1 MDRNVDP
8 RGPREA
14 AAAAGPDQL
23 CSASWLDAGRW
34 ATRCCRVVLRCAKL
48 ALLLAVLLG
57 SVSAQ
62 GQILATGPIYR
73 IEAIEVHGNH
83 KTRSH
88 LVRRALLVRPGER
101 LAVDDPAFELSRYR
115 VLALGY
121 FASVHL
127 RLRKGAT
134 RGAAVLVVEVVE
146 RGTLVITDLFL
157 GTSEATRAWGG
168 LGLAERNLLGRG
180 IELEGAF
187 VLGTDPLVERARLQ
201 QSYWLSATAPQSRW
215 RRLELGAA
223 LLLVDGS
230 EFFRRSG
237 SDASSSPEHFISAG
251 YRRLGGSLGVSLD
264 VGPTV
269 RVRADQRVE
278 AVIADLPV
286 GATRELAVPTG
297 TAPRSVPVPF
307 DLIDGRSLLSV
318 TSVTLEH
325 DTRSDPVL
333 PDRGAL
339 LTASADVSSRLFAS
353 RYSFVK
359 LSASY
364 RRYWALPWRHVAALQ
379 LFGGVVF
386 GEAPFFEK
394 FFIGDLSDLVPGRA
408 LGLNFSTLPS
418 RNVFGTPI
426 SGRRYEDIALRCSGQ
441 YSIPWFR
448 GGRFA
453 YAGDFFI
460 DAGLIFLAA
469 KEDLQLRD
477 RALLQSVPIDL
488 TVDAGLRLDTRI
500 GVFLF
505 SVGNALGRIPF

>member
-1 MDRNVDP
+1 M
-8 RGPREA
+8 
-14 AAAAGPDQL
+14 
-23 CSASWLDAGRW
+23 
-34 ATRCCRVVLRCAKL
+34 LRSAKL
-48 ALLLAVLLG
+48 AALLAILLVSQSARG
-57 SVSAQ
+57 QSVT
-62 GQILATGPIYR
+62 TGPIYR
-73 IEAIEVHGNH
+73 IEAIEVQGNRR
-83 KTRSH
+83 TRSH
-88 LVRRALLVRPGER
+88 LIRRALLVRAGER
-101 LAVDDPAFELSRYR
+101 LAVDDPAFELSQYR

-121 FASVHL
+121 FSSVRL
-127 RLRKGAT
+127 RLRKGAS

-146 RGTLVITDLFL
+146 RGTLVISDLFL

-168 LGLAERNLLGRG
+168 LGLAERNLFGRG

-187 VLGTDPLVERARLQ
+187 VLGTDPLVERAHLQ
-201 QSYWLSATAPQSRW
+201 QSYWLSATSPQSRW
-215 RRLELGAA
+215 RRLEASAA

-237 SDASSSPEHFISAG
+237 ADASSAPRHFISAG
-251 YRRLGGSLGVSLD
+251 YRRIGGSLGAGLD

-278 AVIADLPV
+278 AVQAAIPV
-286 GATRELAVPTG
+286 GATRELPTTG
-297 TAPRSVPVPF
+297 GLPPRSVPVPF
-307 DLIDGRSLLSV
+307 ALVEGHSMLSV

-325 DTRSDPVL
+325 DTRSDPIM
-333 PDRGAL
+333 PERGAL
-339 LTASADVSSRLFAS
+339 LTATADVSTRLFAS

-364 RRYWALPWRHVAALQ
+364 RRYWALPWRHIASLQ
-379 LFGGVVF
+379 LFGGAIF

-394 FFIGDLSDLVPGRA
+394 FFIGDLSDLVPARA

-426 SGRRYEDIALRCSGQ
+426 SGRRYEDLALRCSGQ

-453 YAGDFFI
+453 YAGDFFL
-460 DAGLIFLAA
+460 DVGLIFLAS
-469 KEDLQLRD
+469 KEDLRLRD
-477 RALLQSVPIDL
+477 RPLLQSVPIDL

-505 SVGNALGRIPF
+505 SVGNGLGRIPF